1 MTSRPFKAAGLIIHF
16 AIWFLLVAV
25 CYRHTQSA
33 FLRAESGWYEFLS
46 HSDQRRHFLIYLL
59 TYSYHA
65 HYTPLAFVA
74 EFELTR
80 LVGPQALF
88 WKWRQITVLSLL
100 ATTISVF
107 TIRLARGSRVSIVP
121 AAALAVGITALFV
134 FQPQMTDFIAWPF
147 LVMQLGCLLLT
158 VTALAALVQIAGDSE
173 RLRWIWIAAAC
184 AYGAMHATGLGLATV
199 GATGVVFLLLL
210 SSNYTETRPLTRPHL
225 TAALAIMI
233 VLAAIHGACMYWLPS
248 ADMSVAMH
256 HRIAIKPLLGFTWM
270 FLISIFRN
278 VIGANPAT
286 ADSVKM
292 LSSQWLFGSAFLIAS
307 AFMLIRSIRIIR
319 HSSRAEQRTALL
331 LHVFSISAFIGVL
344 LLIIARQLSDGSENQ
359 FGGFLTGPR
368 YLVPVSFTLLGSI
381 ISIALS
387 AARRARPWVT
397 ATLLIGI
404 GITAYVANQQY
415 VARVWPTVDPRTT
428 ISHAKAWSLLV
439 ETARE
444 ARSAG
449 LSVPNVPMG
458 ALTMEFYTWD
468 LELFEPLL
476 RYELRLPPDEK
487 IAFASWDVFAAGI
500 PEEYAVSVPSLR
512 PLVEL
517 LNLEPGHAR

>member
-59 TYSYHA
+59 TYSYHG

-80 LVGPQALF
+80 LVGPRELF

-100 ATTISVF
+100 AMTISVF
-107 TIRLARGSRVSIVP
+107 TSRLARDSRVSIVP

-147 LVMQLGCLLLT
+147 LVMQLECLLLT
-158 VTALAALVQIAGDSE
+158 VTALAALVQIAGDSK
-173 RLRWIWIAAAC
+173 RLRWIWIATAC
-184 AYGAMHATGLGLATV
+184 AYGAMHATGLGLTTV

-210 SSNYTETRPLTRPHL
+210 SSDYTKTRPLTRPHL
-225 TAALAIMI
+225 AAALAIMI

-248 ADMSVAMH
+248 ADTPVAMH

-331 LHVFSISAFIGVL
+331 LHVFSIMAFIGVL